1 MVQPAFELPVES
13 LNHSAT
19 EPTMLATLLFIDL
32 IVASTSETFQHILC
46 SQDRLT
52 TSPLDRRCSK
62 GGEEWGLLETDC
74 VIFLDHD
81 PTFLLDD
88 PSIHPPIPSPFIGP
102 LVRLSVRPTI
112 HSSIHLSL
120 RLLIFLTHLFHKTS
134 FCKPVSCSSC
144 RCNSSRHIVVEDRH
158 TTLICNAFQD
168 RIQRHRHPRMTSAPS
183 DHQLVLIYKKQK
195 IE

>member
-88 PSIHPPIPSPFIGP
+88 PSIHPPIIHWSVSP
-102 LVRLSVRPTI
+102 SVRP
-112 HSSIHLSL
+112 
-120 RLLIFLTHLFHKTS
+120 
-134 FCKPVSCSSC
+134 
-144 RCNSSRHIVVEDRH
+144 
-158 TTLICNAFQD
+158 
-168 RIQRHRHPRMTSAPS
+168 S
-183 DHQLVLIYKKQK
+183 DHPFIHPSFSPSTHFSYSPIPQDFFLQACELLELPVQFFPPYCG
-195 IE
+195 